1 MSIRRTAPLLLSLA
15 LVTACAHRPPA
26 PAAAEA
32 THWAN
37 ADQLVLV
44 TTPDWDATTGE
55 LRRYERAGDGWR
67 QVGDAAPI
75 TVGRTGTAWGIGLHA
90 ARSDGPVKR
99 EGDGK
104 APAGVFAIGPAFGYA
119 PGVRTGLPYR
129 AMTAN
134 DWCIDV
140 PASPMYNR
148 IVDRSVAKAAGLD
161 QSTEPMRR
169 DLHADG
175 DQRYREGFVVEHNR
189 DGAVA
194 NGGSCIFAHL
204 WKAPGEATAGCTAMA
219 PATMAPLLAWLDAR
233 RHPVFVTLPRA
244 QYAALKGAW
253 RLPDLDRQ
261 EATR

>member
-1 MSIRRTAPLLLSLA
+1 M
-15 LVTACAHRPPA
+15 
-26 PAAAEA
+26 
-32 THWAN
+32 
-37 ADQLVLV
+37 
-44 TTPDWDATTGE
+44 
-55 LRRYERAGDGWR
+55 
-67 QVGDAAPI
+67 
-75 TVGRTGTAWGIGLHA
+75 
-90 ARSDGPVKR
+90 
-99 EGDGK
+99 
-104 APAGVFAIGPAFGYA
+104 FAIGTAFGYA
-119 PGVRTGLPYR
+119 ADVRTGLPYR

-175 DQRYREGFVVEHNR
+175 DQRYREGFVIEHNR

-219 PATMAPLLAWLDAR
+219 PDAMAPLLAWLDAR

-244 QYAALKGAW
+244 QYEALKGAW
-253 RLPDLDRQ
+253 RLPDIDRA